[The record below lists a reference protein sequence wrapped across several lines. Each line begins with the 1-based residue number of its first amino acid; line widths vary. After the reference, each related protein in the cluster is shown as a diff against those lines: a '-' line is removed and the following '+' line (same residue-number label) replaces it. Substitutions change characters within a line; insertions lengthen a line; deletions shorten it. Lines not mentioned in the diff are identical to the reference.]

1 MSFISLEG
9 VDKTYGDRKLLD
21 GITFLVGDGER
32 VGLVG
37 PNGCGKSTLLRLLA
51 GDEVPDEG
59 KRIVRRGLRV
69 GYLPQ
74 EPWIDPDLT
83 IREAARAGLAGRD
96 GVLASLDRVHTELA
110 DPALGGEA
118 IERLLREQARLEDE
132 LQALGGHDIEHRV
145 ETVLHGV
152 GLVDLDARCGVLSGG
167 ERRRVALARL
177 LIDRPDLLLLDEPT
191 NHLDAETIDWLE
203 DLLLESAIPLVLV
216 THDRYFLD
224 RVVTR
229 IVEVDRGVLHGYD
242 GAYREYVEQRAARLE
257 REARS
262 EATRLNLLR
271 RETAWIR
278 RGAPARTTKARARID
293 RYEALVDAA
302 PETADREL
310 AFEIPCGQRLGEKV
324 ISAQGLGKSFGDR
337 TIIQGLDLELGK
349 SDRLG
354 IVGPNGAGKS
364 TLIRL
369 LMGELEPDSGVVDV
383 GPTVAFSYID
393 QKREGLSLDRTVI
406 EEVGRGNDH
415 IVVGGR
421 AFRIE
426 SFLDAMLFPR
436 GKSRTKVGDLSGG
449 ERSRVQLA
457 KLLATAGNVLILDE
471 PTNDLDLTTLQVLE
485 EAVLAFAGAVIVVSH
500 DRWFLD
506 RIATRVVH
514 LDGAGQHRVW
524 NGELSFLLER
534 MAEERR
540 QAEAQ
545 RTARRDA
552 PSPKVEDRPA
562 PVKSKR
568 LSNWEERE
576 LAELPEK
583 IEAVEG
589 ELAALDVRLA
599 DPSVYSG
606 DPSLA
611 KSLTAERAGL
621 QEKVDALLVRWEE
634 LESRAAP
641 GGS

>member
-1 MSFISLEG
+1 MSLVSLEG
-9 VDKTYGDRKLLD
+9 VEKTYGDRKLLD
-21 GITFLVGDGER
+21 GVTFLVGDGER

-51 GDEVPDEG
+51 GDEGPDEG
-59 KRIVRRGLRV
+59 RRIVRRGVRV
-69 GYLPQ
+69 GYLAQ
-74 EPWIDPDLT
+74 EPSIDPDLSV
-83 IREAARAGLAGRD
+83 RDAARAGLAGRD
-96 GVLASLDRVHTELA
+96 EVLQSLDRIHAELA
-110 DPALGGEA
+110 HPALGAEE
-118 IERLLREQARLEDE
+118 IERLLRDQARLDDR
-132 LQALGGHDIEHRV
+132 LHALGGHDIEHRV
-145 ETVLHGV
+145 ESVLHGV
-152 GLVDLDARCGVLSGG
+152 GLVDLEARCGVLSGG

-257 REARS
+257 REART

-293 RYEALVDAA
+293 RYEELVDAA
-302 PETADREL
+302 PEAADREL

-324 ISAQGLGKSFGDR
+324 ISATGLDKSFGER
-337 TIIQGLDLELGK
+337 QIIRGLDLEIGK

-369 LMGELEPDSGVVDV
+369 LMGELAPDAGVVDV

-393 QKREGLSLDRTVI
+393 QKREGLSDDRTVI

-421 AFRIE
+421 ALRIE

-436 GKSRTKVGDLSGG
+436 GKSRTRVGDLSGG

-485 EAVLAFAGAVIVVSH
+485 EAVLAFPGAVVVVSH

-506 RIATRVVH
+506 RVATRVVH
-514 LDGAGQHRVW
+514 LGGDGGHRVW

-534 MAEERR
+534 MAAERR
-540 QAEAQ
+540 EAEVRRAPRREAQ
-545 RTARRDA
+545 ASRE
-552 PSPKVEDRPA
+552 PDRPA
-562 PVKSKR
+562 AVRSKR

-583 IEAVEG
+583 IEVAEQELVE
-589 ELAALDVRLA
+589 LDARLA
-599 DPSVYSG
+599 DPSIYTG
-606 DPSLA
+606 DASA
-611 KSLTAERAGL
+611 AQQLTASRAEV
-621 QEKVDALLVRWEE
+621 QQKVDALLARWEE
-634 LESRAAP
+634 LETRASSP
-641 GGS
+641 

>member
-1 MSFISLEG
+1 MSLVSLEG
-9 VDKTYGDRKLLD
+9 VEKTYGDRKLLD
-21 GITFLVGDGER
+21 GVTFLVGDGER

-51 GDEVPDEG
+51 GDEGPDEG
-59 KRIVRRGLRV
+59 RRIVRRGVRV
-69 GYLPQ
+69 GYLAQ
-74 EPWIDPDLT
+74 EPSIDPDLSV
-83 IREAARAGLAGRD
+83 RDAARAGLAGRD
-96 GVLASLDRVHTELA
+96 EVLQSLDRIHAELA
-110 DPALGGEA
+110 HPALGAEE
-118 IERLLREQARLEDE
+118 IERLLRDQARLDDR
-132 LQALGGHDIEHRV
+132 LHALGGHDIEHRV
-145 ETVLHGV
+145 ESVLHGV
-152 GLVDLDARCGVLSGG
+152 GLVDLEARCGVLSGG

-257 REARS
+257 REART

-293 RYEALVDAA
+293 RYEELVDAA
-302 PETADREL
+302 PEAADREL

-324 ISAQGLGKSFGDR
+324 ISATGLDKSFGER
-337 TIIQGLDLELGK
+337 QIIRGLDLEIGK

-369 LMGELEPDSGVVDV
+369 LMGELAPDAGVVDV

-393 QKREGLSLDRTVI
+393 QKREGLSDDRTVI

-421 AFRIE
+421 ALRIE

-436 GKSRTKVGDLSGG
+436 GKSRTRVGDLSGG

-485 EAVLAFAGAVIVVSH
+485 EAVLAFPGAVVVVSH

-506 RIATRVVH
+506 RVATRVVH
-514 LDGAGQHRVW
+514 LGGDGGHRVW

-534 MAEERR
+534 MAAERR
-540 QAEAQ
+540 EAEVRRAPRREAQ
-545 RTARRDA
+545 ASRE
-552 PSPKVEDRPA
+552 PDRPA
-562 PVKSKR
+562 AVRSKR

-583 IEAVEG
+583 IEVAEQELVE
-589 ELAALDVRLA
+589 LDARLA
-599 DPSVYSG
+599 DPSIYTG
-606 DPSLA
+606 DASA
-611 KSLTAERAGL
+611 AQQLTASRAEV
-621 QEKVDALLVRWEE
+621 QQRVDALLARWEE
-634 LESRAAP
+634 LETRASSP
-641 GGS
+641 

>member
-167 ERRRVALARL
+167 DRRRVALARL

-191 NHLDAETIDWLE
+191 NHLDAETIEWLE

-589 ELAALDVRLA
+589 GLAALDVRLA

>member
-611 KSLTAERAGL
+611 KSLTAERAAL

>member
-1 MSFISLEG
+1 MSLVSLEG

-21 GITFLVGDGER
+21 GITFLVGESDR

-37 PNGCGKSTLLRLLA
+37 PNGCGKSTLLRVLA
-51 GDEVPDEG
+51 GDEQPDEG

-74 EPWIDPDLT
+74 EPWIDPELSVRD
-83 IREAARAGLAGRD
+83 AARAGLAGRD
-96 GVLASLDRVHTELA
+96 EVLRGLDDVHTQLAAPELDA
-110 DPALGGEA
+110 DGV
-118 IERLLREQARLEDE
+118 ERLLREQARLEDR
-132 LQALGGHDIEHRV
+132 LQAFGGHDVEHRV
-145 ETVLHGV
+145 ESVLHGV
-152 GLVDLDARCGVLSGG
+152 GLGDLGARCGVLSGG

-229 IVEVDRGVLHGYD
+229 IVEVDRGTLHGYE

-302 PETADREL
+302 PEAADREL

-324 ISAQGLGKSFGDR
+324 IAATGLSKSFGER
-337 TIIQGLDLELGK
+337 RIIHGLDLELGK

-369 LMGELEPDSGVVDV
+369 LMGELAPDAGAVDV

-485 EAVLAFAGAVIVVSH
+485 EAVMAFSGAVIVVSH

-514 LDGAGQHRVW
+514 LDGAGGHRVW

-534 MAEERR
+534 MAAERR
-540 QAEAQ
+540 EAEAS
-545 RTARRDA
+545 RSTRRESGTAKE
-552 PSPKVEDRPA
+552 PERPA
-562 PVKSKR
+562 ASRPKR
-568 LSNWEERE
+568 LSNWEARE
-576 LAELPEK
+576 LEALPEK
-583 IEAVEG
+583 IEAAEG
-589 ELAALDVRLA
+589 ELSDLDARLA
-599 DPSVYSG
+599 DPSLYVG

-611 KSLTAERAGL
+611 QQLTAARAAAQQNVDGL
-621 QEKVDALLVRWEE
+621 LARWEE
-634 LESRAAP
+634 LESRADSP
-641 GGS
+641 

>member
-606 DPSLA
+606 DPSLT

>member
-337 TIIQGLDLELGK
+337 RIIQGLDLELGK